1 MKFSYAWLNQLF
13 ANKLNLNELADD
25 LTMAGLEIESI
36 HNPGESLQNIVVGE
50 IISIEKHPD
59 ADRLNVCQVDVGS
72 DKLQIVCGAPNARAG
87 IKVPCALIGTKFPEF
102 TIKKSKLRGV
112 ESFGMCCSAK
122 EIGLSEEADGLM
134 ELSLDLTNGESI
146 AKALKLNDSVI
157 EVSLT
162 PNRADCL
169 SILGIAREV
178 RSIKGLAFD
187 MPKINQ
193 LTSNDKCKI
202 TPNVINAEACPVY
215 SYASISQINNSA
227 QLPDEIIHR
236 LDSADIKSI
245 NPVVD
250 LVNYVMLET
259 GQPMHAFDL
268 NKIKGNIFVRNA
280 SKQEKMTLLNDQTIE
295 VMENDLVIADD
306 NGPLAL
312 AGVMGGLESAVET
325 NTTNIFIESAFFTPL
340 SMAGKARSYGLNTD
354 SSHRFERGVDFSQ
367 TEQVLTRVINLINEH
382 CGGQTSQVSSVSHDL
397 PQRNPIQL
405 RPSKV
410 TRILGRDVSQDEV
423 VQILNNLD
431 LPFTLNDGVFTVTPP
446 AYRFDLEIEE
456 DLVEEVIRVAGYDN
470 IGAMNPKMM
479 LNPRSSKDRYSDV
492 RKIRHTMSD
501 LGYSELVSYSFI
513 DEAMESTVHGNHN
526 FIKLENPIAENMSTM
541 RSRLWSSHID
551 ALKFNTNRSRTQIKF
566 FEVANKFTQDN
577 SNFSEEQVLSGLVSG
592 EAIPKNWIEKNRA
605 HDFYDVKSD
614 LEQLLGDGIT
624 MKQSEETIS
633 AFHPGQSADIF
644 RDNKKIGCLG
654 KLQPSLQKQLDV
666 DQEVYLFEIGLNHLS
681 ENDFKLNTE
690 ILKSVPLQRDIAV
703 LVDEDVVTGDVVDV
717 VRKRNINFVKDFRI
731 FDVYQGQG
739 IAEGKKSLAFLI
751 LMQDTYKTL
760 EEKDVEKSLTEV
772 INLLKKEFN
781 AELRL

>member
-50 IISIEKHPD
+50 IVSIEKHPD

-134 ELSLDLTNGESI
+134 ELSLDLTNGEPI

-193 LTSNDKCKI
+193 ITSSDKCKI
-202 TPNVINAEACPVY
+202 TPTVINTEACPVY

-268 NKIKGNIFVRNA
+268 NKIKGNVVVRNA

-312 AGVMGGLESAVET
+312 AGVMGGLESAVEN

-367 TEQVLTRVINLINEH
+367 TEHVLTRVINLINEH
-382 CGGQTSQVSSVSHDL
+382 CGGQTSQVTSVSHDL

-431 LPFTLNDGVFTVTPP
+431 LPFTLDDGVFTVTPP

-479 LNPRSSKDRYSDV
+479 LNPRSSRDSYSDV

-513 DEAMESTVHGNHN
+513 DEAMESTVHGNDN
-526 FIKLENPIAENMSTM
+526 LIKLENPIAENMNTM

-551 ALKFNTNRSRTQIKF
+551 ALKFNTNRGRTQIKF
-566 FEVANKFTQDN
+566 FEIANKFTQDN

-592 EAIPKNWIEKNRA
+592 EAIPKNWIEKNRP

-624 MKQSEETIS
+624 MKQSAETIS

-644 RDNKKIGCLG
+644 RDNKKIGYLG
-654 KLQPSLQKQLDV
+654 KLHPSLQKQLDV
-666 DQEVYLFEIGLNHLS
+666 DQEVYLFEIGLNQLS

-703 LVDEDVVTGDVVDV
+703 LVDEDVVAGDVVDV
-717 VRKRNINFVKDFRI
+717 VIKRSINFIKDFRI

-760 EEKDVEKSLTEV
+760 EEKDVEKSVTEV